1 MSIEEDSNKI
11 IQINKKINQ
20 LKNNLNQ
27 EKKKKLGKINE
38 INTINRSITKNT
50 SQGIL
55 QSKQRQIDF
64 KKKDLLSYEKKII
77 DFENKI
83 SSSNLELLKLI
94 SAIDKAEK
102 IEQNKN
108 KNIEIKHQRENEQKQ
123 KQLDR
128 EENQRRNIELNH
140 QRKIT
145 RELEEQNNLH
155 KQFSKSTNTI
165 EFEKLPEKI
174 VVLFIASNPI
184 DQTQLRLDEEI
195 RVITRKIR
203 ESKYRDS
210 VELKSIWATR
220 PNDLLQA
227 INEHT
232 PTIIH
237 FSGHGSSN
245 DELIL
250 QNDIGEATSVSL
262 ETIVEIFKIFA
273 SGIKLI
279 VFNTCF
285 SKNQANK
292 ITDYIPAAIGMNTAV
307 GDESAIVFSSQLYS
321 AIGFGRSIQDSFN
334 QAKVAIMLEKLGE
347 EKTPQ
352 LYLKKGIDGEKLF
365 FVKLDNDKS
374 KHHQSNE
381 TNIEKKDKEFV
392 FYRGEEKVTYDKKMI
407 SLDKDVIK
415 IYAHSYVVGVEA
427 EYEWIKH
434 MYPNSKTIM
443 QSLTTLNSLIKRETK
458 KEIYFDILK
467 IKLPDERIK
476 EIYFDI
482 SEFVHDGMITSLSN
496 IDGYMENK
504 LSELYKDII

>member
-1 MSIEEDSNKI
+1 MSIEADRNKI
-11 IQINKKINQ
+11 IQINKKITQ
-20 LKNNLNQ
+20 LENNLNQ

-38 INTINRSITKNT
+38 VNTINRSITKNM

-55 QSKQRQIDF
+55 QSKKRQIVF
-64 KKKDLLSYEKKII
+64 KKKELLSYEKKII

-94 SAIDKAEK
+94 SEIDKTAK
-102 IEQNKN
+102 IEQN

-123 KQLDR
+123 TQLDR

-155 KQFSKSTNTI
+155 KQFVKSTNTI

-184 DQTQLRLDEEI
+184 NQTQLRLDEEI
-195 RVITRKIR
+195 RGITRKIR

-273 SGIKLI
+273 SSIKLI

-415 IYAHSYVVGVEA
+415 IYAHSHAVGVEA

-443 QSLTTLNSLIKRETK
+443 QSLTTLNSLIKRDTK

-482 SEFVHDGMITSLSN
+482 SEFVRDGMITSLSN
-496 IDGYMENK
+496 IDDYMENK
-504 LSELYKDII
+504 LSGLYTDIIR